1 VRSWAPRQR
10 SAPDIIYRKAPAIID
25 IRRDSTCL
33 STLAVAT
40 EQFCRPVRSGPATNL
55 IGLNRFKKR
64 LTRVAADIAM
74 LPDLLNP

>member
-33 STLAVAT
+33 SILAVAT
-40 EQFCRPVRSGPATNL
+40 EQFCLPVRSGPVTNL
-55 IGLNRFKKR
+55 VSRFKKR